1 MSLPRVHILA
11 VLILLGLLL
20 ASGLQPYDRL
30 TWLMEVMPVLI
41 AIPVLACTWR
51 RYPLTGLLYALIFV
65 HCVILIYGGE
75 YTYARVPLGF
85 WLQDMLGTLRNPYD
99 KIGHFAQGFVPAMIA
114 REIFVRGAYVQGR
127 TMLAFLSGCVA
138 MAISA
143 WYEIIEWA
151 AALVMGQGADEFLGL
166 QGDQWDTQSDM
177 FLAFLGA
184 FCALMLLSRW
194 HDRLLARQMGGQ
206 AG

>member
-1 MSLPRVHILA
+1 MPYPLRLILA

-20 ASGLQPYDRL
+20 LSGMQPYDRL
-30 TWLMEVMPVLI
+30 TWLLEVMPVIIGIPILI
-41 AIPVLACTWR
+41 STWQ
-51 RYPLTGLLYALIFV
+51 RYPLTGLLYSLIFV
-65 HCVILIYGGE
+65 HCVILIVGGE

-85 WLQDMLGTLRNPYD
+85 WLQDVLGTLRNPYD
-99 KIGHFAQGFVPAMIA
+99 KIGHFAQGLVPAMIA
-114 REIFVRGAYVQGR
+114 REIFWRGTYVQGHK
-127 TMLAFLSGCVA
+127 MMAFLSICVA

-151 AALVMGQGADEFLGL
+151 AALLMGQGADEFLGL

-184 FCALMLLSRW
+184 SCTMLLLTRW
-194 HDRLLARQMGGQ
+194 HDRQLRCLR